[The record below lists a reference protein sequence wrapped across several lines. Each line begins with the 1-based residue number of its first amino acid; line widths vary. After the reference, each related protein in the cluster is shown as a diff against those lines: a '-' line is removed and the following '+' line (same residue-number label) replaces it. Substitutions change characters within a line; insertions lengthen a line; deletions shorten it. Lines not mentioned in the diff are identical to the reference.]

1 MNKKEITE
9 GLGELADGVERDHE
23 VQMARAEV
31 YKIAKQA
38 VHLHKML
45 SNVSEEEGL
54 EGWVQ
59 SKITKSA
66 DMIGSVYHHLDYE
79 ANAPMAENE
88 SLRPA
93 HAKELRNKELN
104 KGKGPAKS
112 GKTTGPDDYD
122 FLKYKNKKEKETKE
136 GKDEKERLSSLYKQL
151 EKGPD
156 GDEITLEEKTP
167 KKMDVTDADKKM
179 NTTAYKRMKAGDPRY
194 NDKTTKTKVKE
205 AKDTHCSD
213 KCCGADVKR
222 EDCKCPPTCKHCNCN
237 AVDEGKYKN
246 DAQRK
251 AVHAS
256 KAEKKKS
263 YKESLGDRLEAA
275 TMREEQPDAMAAI
288 TKAIKDLKRIDPNGS
303 VTNGDVKQAKA
314 LAKAGNPGAAV
325 SLLIKSFDTERKQAS
340 AQDVYND
347 FHDTFNPPE
356 VDDPFSYDN
365 MRRDKIASEFS

>member
-104 KGKGPAKS
+104 KDKGPAKS

-122 FLKYKNKKEKETKE
+122 FLKYKNKK
-136 GKDEKERLSSLYKQL
+136 R
-151 EKGPD
+151 
-156 GDEITLEEKTP
+156 
-167 KKMDVTDADKKM
+167 
-179 NTTAYKRMKAGDPRY
+179 
-194 NDKTTKTKVKE
+194 
-205 AKDTHCSD
+205 
-213 KCCGADVKR
+213 
-222 EDCKCPPTCKHCNCN
+222 
-237 AVDEGKYKN
+237 
-246 DAQRK
+246 
-251 AVHAS
+251 
-256 KAEKKKS
+256 
-263 YKESLGDRLEAA
+263 
-275 TMREEQPDAMAAI
+275 
-288 TKAIKDLKRIDPNGS
+288 KRINC
-303 VTNGDVKQAKA
+303 
-314 LAKAGNPGAAV
+314 
-325 SLLIKSFDTERKQAS
+325 I
-340 AQDVYND
+340 
-347 FHDTFNPPE
+347 
-356 VDDPFSYDN
+356 
-365 MRRDKIASEFS
+365 